1 MKNTN
6 EISILMRQAISDHAT
21 PGITYTLENIKEK
34 ETETN
39 FLGYKTYDK
48 ETPLRNGDIYD
59 LASLTKVVGV
69 TSRILQLLGKKTI
82 DLDDKVSEYLPEVS
96 YPDITIKNLLLHNS
110 GLAADLSNVYSYVN
124 KDEVIAAIFKQKLI
138 KED

>member
-48 ETPLRNGDIYD
+48 EAPLRNGDIYD
-59 LASLTKVVGV
+59 LG
-69 TSRILQLLGKKTI
+69 
-82 DLDDKVSEYLPEVS
+82 
-96 YPDITIKNLLLHNS
+96 H
-110 GLAADLSNVYSYVN
+110 
-124 KDEVIAAIFKQKLI
+124 
-138 KED
+138 